1 VDPSLWIEL
10 VVFVILLGFSGFF
23 SSTETS
29 LFSLSS
35 FQLDQMR
42 AARNPRIEL
51 IERLRSEPRR
61 LIVTILIGNEFVNV
75 SASVISAAMII
86 HLFGAENEMIN
97 LLVMV
102 PILLL
107 FGEITPKVL
116 AIRNN
121 VAFANVECRPIDL
134 VARLIT
140 PLREVIRY
148 IADFFITLIVGRQR
162 SQGNLVTEDMI
173 RTLVHDAVG
182 EGALDSQEAQYIEKI
197 FDFGSKTLRDLMRP
211 RSDIHFLSADLP
223 LAELLAQI
231 KASRQSRYPVFK
243 GHRDSIVGILHARDL
258 LGVDLARLERDPQGV
273 RKLLRQANFFPESKP
288 AVELFH
294 TFRQR
299 KLSFALIVDE
309 YGGVTG
315 LVTMEDL
322 LECVFG
328 EIASP
333 SDREAVSRHPVRELA
348 DGRRLIDAS
357 MSVEDF
363 HQEFGVA
370 IEREEAETLA
380 GVLLDAFGELPAAG
394 AVIDLCGLKF
404 TVEMIEHNRITHA
417 LVERLPEVVA
427 RPETD
432 AGDEFV
438 HGASATAQAMPPAG
452 EGGPASAGAPAPVFG
467 KRKDA

>member
-1 VDPSLWIEL
+1 MDPALWIEL
-10 VVFVILLGFSGFF
+10 IVFVVLLGFSGFF

-75 SASVISAAMII
+75 SASVISAAMVI
-86 HLFGAENEMIN
+86 HLFGADNEMIN

-121 VAFANVECRPIDL
+121 VAFANAECRPIAL
-134 VARLIT
+134 FARLIT
-140 PLREVIRY
+140 PLREIIRHV
-148 IADFFITLIVGRQR
+148 ADFFITLIVGKQR

-182 EGALDSQEAQYIEKI
+182 EGALDSQEARYIENI
-197 FDFGSKTLRDLMRP
+197 FDFGNKSLGDIMRP
-211 RSDIHFLSADLP
+211 RSDIEFLSADLP
-223 LAELLAQI
+223 VAELLAQI
-231 KASRQSRYPVFK
+231 KAPRQSRYPVFK
-243 GHRDSIVGILHARDL
+243 EHRDTILGILHARDL
-258 LGVDLARLERDPQGV
+258 LGVDLAKLERDPQGF
-273 RKLLRQANFFPESKP
+273 RKLLRQPHFFPESKP

-333 SDREAVSRHPVRELA
+333 SDSEVVSRHLVSEFA
-348 DGRRLIDAS
+348 DGRRLIDTSIALD
-357 MSVEDF
+357 DF
-363 HQEFGVA
+363 NQEFAVSLA
-370 IEREEAETLA
+370 SEEAETLA
-380 GVLLDAFGELPAAG
+380 GALLDAFGELPASG
-394 AVIDLCGLKF
+394 ATIVRCGLQF
-404 TVEMIEHNRITHA
+404 TVEGVEHNRITRV
-417 LVERLPEVVA
+417 LVKRLPVVVEKPVGAVDEGLVSAA
-427 RPETD
+427 RD
-432 AGDEFV
+432 AA
-438 HGASATAQAMPPAG
+438 ASEKVAAPLPDRQ
-452 EGGPASAGAPAPVFG
+452 EGV
-467 KRKDA
+467 